1 MDYFTQTV
9 DSSLWASRAFDDE
22 GYEGEESLGELCGM
36 PFELEG
42 VKGTLDDVDRL
53 LLCTDGAPS
62 AFADA
67 VIPPSGVL
75 GTYKSEG
82 VDSVALRMSGNCAVI
97 KFDKSLPPERAFQ
110 LSKAI
115 FDTLKPQKVLVLTAM
130 PSWRAQ
136 VPDDPELL
144 YFLKSSSHDL
154 SSIEP
159 LAKGGVLPAPTLLEG
174 IGAAVLNECQFRAVP
189 GCALIGMDSS
199 LRLSGISLARFL
211 PAVKIL
217 LGLDVRDNVDFA
229 AAAEATFNPAKGN
242 IYI

>member
-9 DSSLWASRAFDDE
+9 DSSMWASRAFDDE
-22 GYEGEESLGELCGM
+22 GYEGEESLGELCGR
-36 PFELEG
+36 PFVLEG
-42 VKGTLDDVDRL
+42 VKANLDDVQGL
-53 LLCTDGAPS
+53 LLCTAGAPA
-62 AFADA
+62 AFADTVVPHTGA
-67 VIPPSGVL
+67 L
-75 GTYKSEG
+75 GTYKSGG
-82 VDSVALRMSGNCAVI
+82 VDEVALKMSGNCAII
-97 KFDKSLPPERAFQ
+97 KFDKPLASERAFQ

-115 FDTLKPQKVLVLTAM
+115 FDTLKPRRVLVLTAM

-136 VPDDPELL
+136 VADDPEVL

-159 LAKGGVLPAPTLLEG
+159 VAKGGVLPAPTLLEG
-174 IGAAVLNECQFRAVP
+174 IAAAVLNECEFRAVP

-211 PAVKIL
+211 PPVKTL
-217 LGLDVRDNVDFA
+217 LGLDVRDDVDFA
-229 AAAEATFNPAKGN
+229 AAAEANFNPAKGN